1 MRASIINTPLHDEG
15 RTIKRLLVGRI
26 MTEHGVQRTYAPT
39 SICFGCGPA
48 NEHGLQI
55 NSYRIEGGLRMEY
68 TPEDHHQ
75 AFPGMVNGGIIGTLL
90 DCHGNWTAA
99 IALMDEQGLDEPP
112 CTVTATYDVQLRRPT
127 PMGEPLIVSSQTTE
141 VSEDRVRVSL
151 TLEAGGKV
159 CATGSGL
166 FVAVKEG
173 HPAYH
178 RWS

>member
-1 MRASIINTPLHDEG
+1 MRELS
-15 RTIKRLLVGRI
+15 
-26 MTEHGVQRTYAPT
+26 VQQTYAPT

-48 NEHGLQI
+48 NNHGLKI
-55 NSYRIEGGLRMEY
+55 DSHRIEGGLKMEFN
-68 TPEDHHQ
+68 PKEHHQ

-90 DCHGNWTAA
+90 DCHGNWAA
-99 IALMDEQGLDEPP
+99 AMALMDEQGLAEPP
-112 CTVTATYDVQLRRPT
+112 CTVTAKYDVQLRRPT
-127 PMGEPLIVSSQTTE
+127 PLGETLTVIAKPTE
-141 VSEDRVRVSL
+141 VLDDRVHVEL
-151 TLEAGGKV
+151 TMEAAGKV

>member
-1 MRASIINTPLHDEG
+1 
-15 RTIKRLLVGRI
+15 
-26 MTEHGVQRTYAPT
+26 MTELGVQRTYAPS

-48 NEHGLQI
+48 NEQGLQI
-55 NSYRIEGGLRMEY
+55 DSHRMDGGLIMEFQ
-68 TPEDHHQ
+68 PELHHQ

-99 IALMDEQGLDEPP
+99 VALMDAQGLSEPP
-112 CTVTATYDVQLRRPT
+112 CTVTASYEVKLRRPT
-127 PMGEPLIVSSQTTE
+127 PVDQPLTVTGHVKE
-141 VSEDRVRVSL
+141 LFDDRATVEL

-159 CATGSGL
+159 CASGSGL

>member
-1 MRASIINTPLHDEG
+1 MNTA
-15 RTIKRLLVGRI
+15 LVSLEKSKEKKCFGAHGQS
-26 MTEHGVQRTYAPT
+26 MSQPGVQRQYAPS

-48 NEHGLQI
+48 NEKGLRI
-55 NSYRIEGGLRMEY
+55 DSHRIENGLAMEY
-68 TPEDHHQ
+68 TPEPHHQ

-99 IALMDEQGLDEPP
+99 VALMDRDGSEEPP
-112 CTVTATYDVQLRRPT
+112 CTVTASYSVQLRRPT
-127 PMGEPLIVSSQTTE
+127 PKDTPLHVTSQVISIEGSKVE
-141 VSEDRVRVSL
+141 VEL
-151 TLEAGGKV
+151 LLEADGKV
-159 CATGSGL
+159 CATGKGL

>member
-1 MRASIINTPLHDEG
+1 MGELS
-15 RTIKRLLVGRI
+15 
-26 MTEHGVQRTYAPT
+26 VQQTYAPS

-48 NEHGLQI
+48 NNHGLRI
-55 NSYRIEGGLRMEY
+55 DSHRIEGGLKMEFN
-68 TPEDHHQ
+68 PEDHHQ

-90 DCHGNWTAA
+90 DCHGNWAAA
-99 IALMDEQGLDEPP
+99 IALMDEQGLAEPP
-112 CTVTATYDVQLRRPT
+112 CTVTAKYDVQLRRPT
-127 PMGEPLIVSSQTTE
+127 PLGETLTVTAKPTE
-141 VSEDRVRVSL
+141 VLDDRVRVEL
-151 TLEAGGKV
+151 TMEAAGKV

>member
-1 MRASIINTPLHDEG
+1 MEE
-15 RTIKRLLVGRI
+15 V
-26 MTEHGVQRTYAPT
+26 GVQRQYAPS

-48 NEHGLQI
+48 NQQGLQI
-55 NSYRIEGGLRMEY
+55 NSIRIENGLSMEFL
-68 TPEDHHQ
+68 PEQHHQ
-75 AFPGMVNGGIIGTLL
+75 AFPGMINGGIIGTLL

-99 IALMDEQGLDEPP
+99 VALMDAQGLEEPP
-112 CTVTATYDVQLRRPT
+112 CTVTASYTVKLRRPT
-127 PMGEPLIVSSQTTE
+127 PTDTVLKVTSQIKE
-141 VSEDRVRVSL
+141 LSDDRVEIEL
-151 TLEAGGKV
+151 LLEANDKV

>member
-1 MRASIINTPLHDEG
+1 
-15 RTIKRLLVGRI
+15 
-26 MTEHGVQRTYAPT
+26 MTDTSVQETHAPT

-48 NEHGLQI
+48 NKEGLRIRSFRRDDVEHGL
-55 NSYRIEGGLRMEY
+55 RMTFVSE
-68 TPEDHHQ
+68 EQHQ

-99 IALMDEQGLDEPP
+99 IAIMESNKMEEPP
-112 CTVTATYDVQLRRPT
+112 CAWSQQTTVSNETSYTFTRGTNHHQRSYRPT
-127 PMGEPLIVSSQTTE
+127 SRQGSCEDGIVRGNNLCARGE
-141 VSEDRVRVSL
+141 
-151 TLEAGGKV
+151 
-159 CATGSGL
+159 GL

>member
-1 MRASIINTPLHDEG
+1 MEE
-15 RTIKRLLVGRI
+15 V
-26 MTEHGVQRTYAPT
+26 GVQRQYAPS

-48 NEHGLQI
+48 NQQGLQI
-55 NSYRIEGGLRMEY
+55 NSIRIENGLSMEY
-68 TPEDHHQ
+68 LPEPHHQ
-75 AFPGMVNGGIIGTLL
+75 AFPGMINGGIIGTLL

-99 IALMDEQGLDEPP
+99 VALMDAQGLDEPP
-112 CTVTATYDVQLRRPT
+112 CTVTASYTVKLRRPT
-127 PMGEPLIVSSQTTE
+127 PTGVSLKVTSQIKE
-141 VSEDRVRVSL
+141 LSDDRVEVEL
-151 TLEAGGKV
+151 LLEANGKV

>member
-1 MRASIINTPLHDEG
+1 M
-15 RTIKRLLVGRI
+15 KRPRLWGYMAEL
-26 MTEHGVQRTYAPT
+26 GVQRTYAPT

-55 NSYRIEGGLRMEY
+55 DSHRTDDGLIM
-68 TPEDHHQ
+68 TFQAQPEHQ

-90 DCHGNWTAA
+90 DCHGNWAAA
-99 IALMDEQGLDEPP
+99 IALMDASGQEEPP
-112 CTVTATYDVQLRRPT
+112 CTVTASYEVKLRRPT
-127 PMGEPLIVSSQTTE
+127 PVDAELTVLARVVELMD
-141 VSEDRVRVSL
+141 DRANVEL
-151 TLEAGGKV
+151 TLEANGKI
-159 CATGSGL
+159 CATGTGL

>member
-1 MRASIINTPLHDEG
+1 
-15 RTIKRLLVGRI
+15 
-26 MTEHGVQRTYAPT
+26 
-39 SICFGCGPA
+39 
-48 NEHGLQI
+48 
-55 NSYRIEGGLRMEY
+55 MEFQ
-68 TPEDHHQ
+68 PEPHHQ

-99 IALMDEQGLDEPP
+99 VALMDAQGLSEPP
-112 CTVTATYDVQLRRPT
+112 CTVTASYEVKLRRPT
-127 PMGEPLIVSSQTTE
+127 PVDQRLTVKGHVIELLS
-141 VSEDRVRVSL
+141 DRATVEL

-159 CATGSGL
+159 CAIGSGL